1 MKRLAT
7 PLSETTAIADEAA
20 RWLARRDR
28 GLTPAE
34 QDAYMQWLTADPRHA
49 EILAQHAAAFERM
62 MQLYHWQPGQSADA
76 NPDLFA
82 PRPILPWRRWG
93 LSLAAAA
100 ALVLGGALLWREAS
114 PTVSPEH
121 PKSYLRV
128 NERQALPDGSVVEL
142 KDGSRIVVEFSAEE
156 RRVRLTGEAHFQ
168 VAKNPTPFVVVA
180 GGVALKAVGT
190 AFNVRLD
197 ADAVDVLVT
206 EGRVAVATLKAEDGG
221 RRPEDGDRRP
231 EAGGRMPEDGGRP
244 ALRPVRRSLGE
255 GGSLGGAGR
264 GEDGGQS
271 LSSVVRG
278 PWSEIAAGQRA
289 VVPLAPAA
297 APRISDVAPA
307 EAKELLGWQAPRLQF
322 FETPLAVAVGEF
334 NQRNG
339 TRLVVADRELGA
351 VPIGGTFRADN
362 PEGFVRVLELTLDI
376 KAEPRDGGE
385 IVLTRSR

>member
-1 MKRLAT
+1 MKLPSTST
-7 PLSETTAIADEAA
+7 PDSAAIADEAA

-34 QDAYMQWLTADPRHA
+34 QDAYVQWLTADPRHA

-82 PRPILPWRRWG
+82 PRPLRPWRRWG

-100 ALVLGGALLWREAS
+100 ALVLGGMLLWREAS
-114 PTVSPEH
+114 PIVAPEH

-128 NERQALPDGSVVEL
+128 NERRALPDGSVVEL
-142 KDGSRIVVEFSAEE
+142 KDGSRITLEFSAAE
-156 RRVRLTGEAHFQ
+156 RRVHLIGEAHFQ

-180 GGVALKAVGT
+180 GGVVLRAVGT

-197 ADAVDVLVT
+197 ADTVDVLVT
-206 EGRVAVATLKAEDGG
+206 EGKVSMTKTPFPEVDSASPSVPTTVEAAV
-221 RRPEDGDRRP
+221 
-231 EAGGRMPEDGGRP
+231 P
-244 ALRPVRRSLGE
+244 AKL
-255 GGSLGGAGR
+255 
-264 GEDGGQS
+264 
-271 LSSVVRG
+271 
-278 PWSEIAAGQRA
+278 IAAGQRA
-289 VVPLAPAA
+289 IVPLTPETE
-297 APRISDVAPA
+297 PRISQVSPA
-307 EAKELLGWQAPRLQF
+307 EAKEILGWQAPRLQF

-334 NQRNG
+334 NRHNR
-339 TRLVVADRELGA
+339 TRLVIAERELNA

-362 PEGFVRVLELTLDI
+362 PEGFVRVLELTLEI
-376 KAEPRDGGE
+376 KAVPRDGGE

>member
-1 MKRLAT
+1 MKRPSTNSLDTA
-7 PLSETTAIADEAA
+7 AIADEAA

-82 PRPILPWRRWG
+82 PRPLRPWRRWG

-100 ALVLGGALLWREAS
+100 ALVLGGMLLWREAS
-114 PTVSPEH
+114 PIVSPEV
-121 PKSYLRV
+121 PRSYLRV
-128 NERQALPDGSVVEL
+128 NERRALPDGSVVEL
-142 KDGSRIVVEFSAEE
+142 KDGSRINLEFSAAE
-156 RRVRLTGEAHFQ
+156 RRLHLIGEAHFQ

-180 GGVALKAVGT
+180 GGVALRAVGT

-197 ADAVDVLVT
+197 ADIVDVLVT
-206 EGRVAVATLKAEDGG
+206 EGRVAVATLNSEERGKGPDTGS
-221 RRPEDGDRRP
+221 RTP
-231 EAGGRMPEDGGRP
+231 EAGLPGVGLAEP
-244 ALRPVRRSLGE
+244 
-255 GGSLGGAGR
+255 GA
-264 GEDGGQS
+264 QS
-271 LSSVVRG
+271 LSSVVRR
-278 PWSEIAAGQRA
+278 PPSELVAGQRA
-289 VVPLAPAA
+289 VVPLTPAA
-297 APRISDVAPA
+297 EPRISNVTPA
-307 EAKELLGWQAPRLQF
+307 ETKEILGWKAPRLQF

-334 NQRNG
+334 NRHNR
-339 TRLVVADRELGA
+339 TRLVIADRELNA

-362 PEGFVRVLELTLDI
+362 PEGFVRVLELTLEI
-376 KAEPRDGGE
+376 KGVPRDGGE

>member
-1 MKRLAT
+1 MKLPSTT
-7 PLSETTAIADEAA
+7 PLDTAAIADEAA

-49 EILAQHAAAFERM
+49 EALAQHAAAFERM
-62 MQLYHWQPGQSADA
+62 MQLYNWQPGQSADA

-82 PRPILPWRRWG
+82 PRPLRPWRRWG

-100 ALVLGGALLWREAS
+100 ALVLGGMLLWREAS
-114 PTVSPEH
+114 PIVSPEH

-128 NERQALPDGSVVEL
+128 NERRALPDGSVVEL
-142 KDGSRIVVEFSAEE
+142 KDGSRINLEFSAAE
-156 RRVRLTGEAHFQ
+156 RRVHLIGEAHFQ

-180 GGVALKAVGT
+180 GGVALRAVGT

-197 ADAVDVLVT
+197 ADTVDVLVT
-206 EGRVAVATLKAEDGG
+206 EGRVAVAKLKAEDGG
-221 RRPEDGDRRP
+221 RRTDTGDQT
-231 EAGGRMPEDGGRP
+231 PEDGGRP
-244 ALRPVRRSLGE
+244 ALR
-255 GGSLGGAGR
+255 SLGGSGKM
-264 GEDGGQS
+264 GDGGQS
-271 LSSVVRG
+271 PSSIVRR
-278 PWSEIAAGQRA
+278 PSSELVAGQRA
-289 VVPLAPAA
+289 IVPLTPETE
-297 APRISDVAPA
+297 PRISQVSRA
-307 EAKELLGWQAPRLQF
+307 EAKEILGWQAPRLQF

-334 NQRNG
+334 NRHNR
-339 TRLVVADRELGA
+339 TRLVIAERELNA

-376 KAEPRDGGE
+376 KAEPRVGGE